1 MLSRVAENI
10 YWLARYLERAE
21 DTARLINVTSNLL
34 LDFPRTTRLDW
45 DSLVTISGAE
55 ETFDDYYDARTADNV
70 LNFLCVDERYSGSI
84 FSSVGYAR
92 ENLRTTR
99 DIMPREI
106 WEELNSLYLDLHKQ
120 ASSGMSSRKRDAFMK
135 RVIRSCQ
142 SINGVIEGS
151 LSHTQVHTFL
161 MLGRNLER
169 GDMTTRII
177 DVRSANLL
185 PRNTDDLTP
194 FEGLQWM
201 SVLKSL
207 TGYQMYR
214 QQVRLRVKGPDVL
227 RFLLQDEYFPR
238 AVACCLGQLSF
249 ELEDLPGHED
259 IQELVDRLL
268 AQLLQADLVALAHEP
283 DLLHDFV
290 DELQVAFNELHQ
302 SIADHYFSVAIRGQ
316 SQSSVA

>member
-34 LDFPRTTRLDW
+34 LDFPRNTRLDW
-45 DSLVTISGAE
+45 DSLVVISGAE
-55 ETFDDYYDARTADNV
+55 ELFDEHYETRSADNV
-70 LNFLCVDERYSGSI
+70 LNFLCVDQHYPGSI
-84 FSSVGYAR
+84 ISSLDAAR

-99 DIMPREI
+99 DILPREI
-106 WEELNSLYLDLHKQ
+106 WEELNTLYLDMHRQ
-120 ASSGMSSRKRDAFMK
+120 AESGITSRKRDSIMK

-142 SINGVIEGS
+142 TINGIVEGS
-151 LSHTQVHTFL
+151 LSHTQVHTFF

-238 AVACCLGQLSF
+238 SVASCLGQLSF
-249 ELEDLPGHED
+249 ELEDLPGHDEA
-259 IQELVDRLL
+259 QALVDKTLSLL
-268 AQLLQADLVALAHEP
+268 INANLVSLAYEP
-283 DLLHDFV
+283 DSLHDFV
-290 DELQVAFNELHQ
+290 DELQISFNELHQ
-302 SIADHYFSVAIRGQ
+302 AIAEQYFSGAYRGQ
-316 SQSSVA
+316 SQSSAA